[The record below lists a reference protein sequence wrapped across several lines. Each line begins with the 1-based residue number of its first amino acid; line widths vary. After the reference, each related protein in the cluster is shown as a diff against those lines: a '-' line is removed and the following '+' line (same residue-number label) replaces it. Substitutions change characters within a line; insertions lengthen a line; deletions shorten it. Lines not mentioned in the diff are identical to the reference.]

1 MPFRRFSALAVAF
14 GFLLASTGLA
24 QSPDAPSSSSP
35 SSQTPGFTI
44 RAESRV
50 VLTDVTVTDHRGN
63 PVRGLPA
70 SAFHVFDNN
79 EPQKVESFE
88 EHSEASVT
96 GALSTTSAPSGAYSN
111 DYVLHLPKAV
121 NILVIDITNI
131 SVPDQMYL
139 NYQLTKF
146 LDTLPANQ
154 PIALYLRAGSGSVLM
169 QNFTSDH
176 ELLKAALRKAI
187 PRFPPPG
194 REYIS
199 DLATLQQLAGYLT
212 QIPGRK
218 NILWFTGGSTLFLRA
233 DATIV
238 QDYAAWRG
246 LYDLLEQE
254 RIAIYPIDARGL
266 TVNFHPAMFYQQGL
280 MTDVAEATG
289 GKAYYN
295 NNGLKEISS
304 QILQSDGSFY
314 TITYAPSNFHFDNKW
329 HKVRIVVDEKSYQL
343 SYRRGYFADGSHPNE
358 KNAEGKRTA
367 LFAGGEK
374 VEMPDVRTLP
384 LVFQANVVPAS
395 DPGPVPAG
403 GVYTTAVK
411 SAKKGEIPY
420 LVRYSIPA
428 GSFTQ
433 RSIDGKPQVMFG
445 IASVVFNAD
454 GRVVGQQ
461 GDRITSTLNPA
472 AIQRNP
478 EARLNVDQSIV
489 LHKGD
494 DFLYLAMWDMTTGR
508 VGTLQIHLNVPKS
521 P

>member
-1 MPFRRFSALAVAF
+1 MFFRGFSALALVF
-14 GFLLASTGLA
+14 SLLPAPAGQA
-24 QSPDAPSSSSP
+24 QSTNTPPGSSP
-35 SSQTPGFTI
+35 SSQAPAFTI

-50 VLTDVTVTDHRGN
+50 VLTDVTVTDHHGN

-70 SAFHVFDNN
+70 SAFHIFDNN
-79 EPQKVESFE
+79 EPQKIDSFE
-88 EHSEASVT
+88 QHSEASAAP
-96 GALSTTSAPSGAYSN
+96 ALSTTAAPSGAYSN
-111 DYVLHLPKAV
+111 DYLLHLPEAV
-121 NILVIDITNI
+121 NIFVIDITNI
-131 SVPDQMYL
+131 NVPDQMYL

-154 PIALYLRAGSGSVLM
+154 PIALYLRGGSGSVLL

-176 ELLKAALRKAI
+176 ELLKAALHKAI
-187 PRFPPPG
+187 PRIPPFG

-199 DLATLQQLAGYLT
+199 DLATLQQLAAYLT
-212 QIPGRK
+212 QVPGRK

-233 DATIV
+233 DATVV

-266 TVNFHPAMFYQQGL
+266 TVAFHPAMFYQQGL
-280 MTDVAEATG
+280 MNDVAEATG

-329 HKVRIVVDEKSYQL
+329 HKVRIVLDEKSYQL

-358 KNAEGKRTA
+358 KNADGKRTA

-374 VEMPDVRTLP
+374 VDMPDVRTLP
-384 LVFQANVVPAS
+384 LVFLANVVLAS
-395 DPGPVPAG
+395 APGPLPPG
-403 GVYTTAVK
+403 GVFTTAVQPV
-411 SAKKGEIPY
+411 KKGEIPY
-420 LVRYSIPA
+420 LVRYSVPA

-433 RSIDGKPQVMFG
+433 RSVDGKPQVVFA
-445 IASVVFNAD
+445 IAAVVFNAD

-461 GDRITSTLNPA
+461 GDRITSTLNPVA
-472 AIQRNP
+472 VQRNP
-478 EARLNVDQSIV
+478 NAPLNVDQNIV

-508 VGTLQIHLNVPKS
+508 VGTLQIHLNVLKNP
-521 P
+521 